1 MGRAIRAWD
10 SDFRIGIAAPGSFSH
25 FVIDE
30 EMGLRLVKTIPEYD
44 EDTLWAE
51 PES

>member
-1 MGRAIRAWD
+1 MGRAIRAWN
-10 SDFRIGIAAPGSFSH
+10 SDLRIGIAASGSFSH

-30 EMGLRLVKTIPEYD
+30 VMGLRLVKTITEYD

-51 PES
+51 PET